1 MRYIDKEQFFESEVF
16 HMETMTKE
24 QYKEKRENLDC
35 KIREQIQQ
43 VNQELE
49 SLRAAA
55 NTDYSVD
62 DENVKDILD
71 EAEVDLDNI
80 KSCISSVEDALEE
93 LQELKESRESLDDD
107 FEKQEEERQRRYREE
122 EEREEF
128 ENYIAYQNRY
138 FKF

>member
-1 MRYIDKEQFFESEVF
+1 
-16 HMETMTKE
+16 METMTKE

-49 SLRAAA
+49 SLRDAA

>member
-1 MRYIDKEQFFESEVF
+1 
-16 HMETMTKE
+16 METMTKE
-24 QYKEKRENLDC
+24 QYKEKRENLDY

-80 KSCISSVEDALEE
+80 KSCISLVEDALEE
-93 LQELKESRESLDDD
+93 LLELKESRESLDDD
-107 FEKQEEERQRRYREE
+107 FEEQEEERKRRERAA

-128 ENYIAYQNRY
+128 ENYVAYQNRY

>member
-1 MRYIDKEQFFESEVF
+1 
-16 HMETMTKE
+16 METMTKE

-80 KSCISSVEDALEE
+80 KSCISLVEDALEE
-93 LQELKESRESLDDD
+93 LLELKESRESLDDD
-107 FEKQEEERQRRYREE
+107 FEEQEEERKRREREE

-128 ENYIAYQNRY
+128 ENYVAYQNRY

>member
-1 MRYIDKEQFFESEVF
+1 
-16 HMETMTKE
+16 METMTKE

-71 EAEVDLDNI
+71 KAEVDLDNI

>member
-1 MRYIDKEQFFESEVF
+1 
-16 HMETMTKE
+16 METMTKE
-24 QYKEKRENLDC
+24 EYEEKRENLDY

-62 DENVKDILD
+62 DENVENILD

>member
-1 MRYIDKEQFFESEVF
+1 
-16 HMETMTKE
+16 METMTKE

-80 KSCISSVEDALEE
+80 KSCISLVEDALEE
-93 LQELKESRESLDDD
+93 LLELKESRESLDDD
-107 FEKQEEERQRRYREE
+107 FEEQEEERQRRYREE

-128 ENYIAYQNRY
+128 ENYVAYQNRY

>member
-1 MRYIDKEQFFESEVF
+1 
-16 HMETMTKE
+16 METMTKE

-80 KSCISSVEDALEE
+80 KSCISLVEDALEE
-93 LQELKESRESLDDD
+93 LLELKESRESLDDD
-107 FEKQEEERQRRYREE
+107 FEEQEEERQRREREE

>member
-1 MRYIDKEQFFESEVF
+1 
-16 HMETMTKE
+16 METMTKE

-71 EAEVDLDNI
+71 EAEVDLDKI

>member
-1 MRYIDKEQFFESEVF
+1 
-16 HMETMTKE
+16 METMTKE
-24 QYKEKRENLDC
+24 EYEEKRENLDY

-80 KSCISSVEDALEE
+80 KSCISLVEDALEE
-93 LQELKESRESLDDD
+93 LLELKESRESLDDD
-107 FEKQEEERQRRYREE
+107 FEEQEEERQRREREE

-128 ENYIAYQNRY
+128 ENYVAYQTRY

>member
-1 MRYIDKEQFFESEVF
+1 
-16 HMETMTKE
+16 METMTKE
-24 QYKEKRENLDC
+24 EYEEKRENLDY

-80 KSCISSVEDALEE
+80 KSCISLVEDALEE
-93 LQELKESRESLDDD
+93 LLELKESRESLDDD
-107 FEKQEEERQRRYREE
+107 FEEQEEERQRREREE

-128 ENYIAYQNRY
+128 ENYVAYQNRY

>member
-1 MRYIDKEQFFESEVF
+1 
-16 HMETMTKE
+16 METMTKE

-80 KSCISSVEDALEE
+80 KSCISLVEDALEE
-93 LQELKESRESLDDD
+93 LLELKESRESLDDD
-107 FEKQEEERQRRYREE
+107 FEEQEEERQRREREE

-128 ENYIAYQNRY
+128 ENYVAYQNRY

>member
-1 MRYIDKEQFFESEVF
+1 MADGLAIMKKKGKERILW
-16 HMETMTKE
+16 KR
-24 QYKEKRENLDC
+24 KEKRENLDY

-71 EAEVDLDNI
+71 EAEADLDNI
-80 KSCISSVEDALEE
+80 KSCISLVEDALEE
-93 LQELKESRESLDDD
+93 LLELKESRESLDDD
-107 FEKQEEERQRRYREE
+107 FEEQEEERQRRYREE

-128 ENYIAYQNRY
+128 ENYVAYQNRY

>member
-1 MRYIDKEQFFESEVF
+1 
-16 HMETMTKE
+16 METMTKE

-80 KSCISSVEDALEE
+80 KSCISLVEDALEE

-107 FEKQEEERQRRYREE
+107 FEEQEEERQRREREE

-128 ENYIAYQNRY
+128 ENYVAYQNRY

>member
-1 MRYIDKEQFFESEVF
+1 
-16 HMETMTKE
+16 METMTKE

-71 EAEVDLDNI
+71 EAEADLDNI
-80 KSCISSVEDALEE
+80 KSCISLVEDALEE

>member
-1 MRYIDKEQFFESEVF
+1 
-16 HMETMTKE
+16 METMTKE

-80 KSCISSVEDALEE
+80 KSCISLVEDALEE

>member
-1 MRYIDKEQFFESEVF
+1 
-16 HMETMTKE
+16 METMTKE
-24 QYKEKRENLDC
+24 EYEEKRENLDY

-62 DENVKDILD
+62 DENVENILD
-71 EAEVDLDNI
+71 EAEADLDNI

-93 LQELKESRESLDDD
+93 LLELKESRESLDDD
-107 FEKQEEERQRRYREE
+107 FEEQEEERKRRERAA

>member
-1 MRYIDKEQFFESEVF
+1 
-16 HMETMTKE
+16 METMTKE

-93 LQELKESRESLDDD
+93 LLKLKESRESLDDD
-107 FEKQEEERQRRYREE
+107 FEEQEEERQRREREA

-128 ENYIAYQNRY
+128 ENYVAYQNRY

>member
-1 MRYIDKEQFFESEVF
+1 
-16 HMETMTKE
+16 METMTKE

-35 KIREQIQQ
+35 KIREKIQQ

>member
-1 MRYIDKEQFFESEVF
+1 
-16 HMETMTKE
+16 METMTKE

-80 KSCISSVEDALEE
+80 KSCISLVEDALEE
-93 LQELKESRESLDDD
+93 LLELKESRESLDDN
-107 FEKQEEERQRRYREE
+107 FEEQEEERQRRYREE

-128 ENYIAYQNRY
+128 ENYVAYQNRY

>member
-1 MRYIDKEQFFESEVF
+1 
-16 HMETMTKE
+16 METMTKE

-71 EAEVDLDNI
+71 EAKVDLDNI

>member
-1 MRYIDKEQFFESEVF
+1 
-16 HMETMTKE
+16 METMTKE

-80 KSCISSVEDALEE
+80 KSCISLVEDALEE
-93 LQELKESRESLDDD
+93 LLELKESRESLDDD
-107 FEKQEEERQRRYREE
+107 FEEQEEERKRREHEE

-128 ENYIAYQNRY
+128 ENYVAYQNRY